1 MPNVFRKFRKLVTID
16 EGVYSM
22 SMDGERNAEIT
33 MYGEIVESQ
42 PIDGWTGKP
51 IPGDYIIQSQ
61 FLEDLETVGNAKSLT
76 IHMNSLGGNSGVA
89 ILIHNRLRELA
100 AKGTSLIC
108 IVDGVA
114 MSGGSIIMSACD
126 TVKVNPS
133 SLIMIHK
140 CWSLLF
146 GGYNADELR
155 EMAATHD
162 AWDKAQVSVYKRKCG
177 LDEAEITRMMAAT
190 TYMTGQEAI
199 DKGFADTLLDDA
211 EPLNIAASADGRS
224 LFVRGREFHLCPG
237 MFAPDNIPT
246 ARPEVKAP
254 ANNTPPANDIPHASR
269 RAEIAGEG
277 GNKMEDNNVQTPAA
291 QEPAPA
297 TVDPAAAERQRLQE
311 IDAIAALYDP
321 ELVQA
326 AKYGEAPCTAQEMA
340 YQAAVAAATKA
351 EGEGKAFMAAMAADT
366 QAAAAVGPAPAPAG
380 KEPDEDSPQ
389 AAAAAA
395 KADVA
400 AFQKMKEVR

>member
-1 MPNVFRKFRKLVTID
+1 MPNVFRKFRKPVTID

-146 GGYNADELR
+146 GGYNC
-155 EMAATHD
+155 
-162 AWDKAQVSVYKRKCG
+162 Q
-177 LDEAEITRMMAAT
+177 
-190 TYMTGQEAI
+190 
-199 DKGFADTLLDDA
+199 
-211 EPLNIAASADGRS
+211 
-224 LFVRGREFHLCPG
+224 
-237 MFAPDNIPT
+237 
-246 ARPEVKAP
+246 
-254 ANNTPPANDIPHASR
+254 R
-269 RAEIAGEG
+269 R
-277 GNKMEDNNVQTPAA
+277 
-291 QEPAPA
+291 
-297 TVDPAAAERQRLQE
+297 
-311 IDAIAALYDP
+311 
-321 ELVQA
+321 
-326 AKYGEAPCTAQEMA
+326 
-340 YQAAVAAATKA
+340 
-351 EGEGKAFMAAMAADT
+351 
-366 QAAAAVGPAPAPAG
+366 
-380 KEPDEDSPQ
+380 
-389 AAAAAA
+389 
-395 KADVA
+395 
-400 AFQKMKEVR
+400 